1 MKRLILMLALSIITL
16 QATWAKLNVTQETD
30 GTVVFTLEASG
41 AINKEF
47 TPVSGGYAQYT
58 PSNLIKDYLTTT
70 KLKVVTKTGVTMS
83 RLKAYLRHGRGGK
96 QLPQLKHTRP

>member
-16 QATWAKLNVTQETD
+16 QATWAKLNVTKEAD

-41 AINKEF
+41 DINNEF

-58 PSNLIKDYLTTT
+58 PAELIKD
-70 KLKVVTKTGVTMS
+70 
-83 RLKAYLRHGRGGK
+83 
-96 QLPQLKHTRP
+96 